1 MLDKTR
7 LCSNCFVT
15 KLRSFISVFTRHLAQ
30 ARTLAESGT
39 KETKMPVARAETI
52 TLVIIRAV
60 RALDMSD
67 KMIGDNNDDIMTQVH
82 FNDVYNVESRGVE
95 PVGGAARFLT
105 AVRSATCDTEPLILF
120 SGDIFAPSISKLG
133 TPGTRDPVTKPL
145 LVLPVST
152 FTKGDQMVP
161 VLNQLGVHCAVYG
174 NHDFGKNIYGV
185 RIKIS

>member
-1 MLDKTR
+1 MPEP
-7 LCSNCFVT
+7 
-15 KLRSFISVFTRHLAQ
+15 RSH
-30 ARTLAESGT
+30 
-39 KETKMPVARAETI
+39 TI
-52 TLVIIRAV
+52 TLI
-60 RALDMSD
+60 
-67 KMIGDNNDDIMTQVH
+67 H
-82 FNDVYNVESRGVE
+82 FNDVYNVESRMVE

-105 AVRSATCDTEPLILF
+105 AIKHVSTDCQPLILF

-133 TPGTRDPVTKPL
+133 TLGARDPVTKPL

-185 RIKIS
+185 RIKIF

>member
-1 MLDKTR
+1 
-7 LCSNCFVT
+7 
-15 KLRSFISVFTRHLAQ
+15 
-30 ARTLAESGT
+30 
-39 KETKMPVARAETI
+39 MPVARAETI

-67 KMIGDNNDDIMTQVH
+67 KMIGDNDDIMTQVH

-105 AVRSATCDTEPLILF
+105 AVRSATSDTEPLILF

-133 TPGTRDPVTKPL
+133 APGARDPVTKPL

-185 RIKIS
+185 RIKIF

>member
-1 MLDKTR
+1 
-7 LCSNCFVT
+7 
-15 KLRSFISVFTRHLAQ
+15 
-30 ARTLAESGT
+30 
-39 KETKMPVARAETI
+39 MPVARAETI

-105 AVRSATCDTEPLILF
+105 AVRSATSDTQPLILF

-133 TPGTRDPVTKPL
+133 TPEPGIL
-145 LVLPVST
+145 
-152 FTKGDQMVP
+152 
-161 VLNQLGVHCAVYG
+161 
-174 NHDFGKNIYGV
+174 
-185 RIKIS
+185 